1 MGNPKFN
8 FIYIKELLKDLKDE
22 LVNEGTFCFLSR
34 QEDLAN
40 PSLWTPFSKHF

>member
-22 LVNEGTFCFLSR
+22 LVNEGTFYFLSR
-34 QEDLAN
+34 
-40 PSLWTPFSKHF
+40 PRRFGKSLFVDTL